1 MSYDLSLLPDDIEEA
16 LRHIQDSQS
25 HISLPLLDG
34 EEYLNL
40 INQIES

>member
-1 MSYDLSLLPDDIEEA
+1 MLYDLSLLPDDIEA
-16 LRHIQDSQS
+16 LHHIQDSQS

-40 INQIES
+40 INQMES